1 MKPRPILPGATLG
14 LFGGGQLGRMFA
26 LAARRLGYRVHLF
39 APEDACPADGV
50 VDKHIACAYAD
61 ESRVADF
68 ARSVDVVTYEFE
80 NVPADAVAVAQRH
93 APVRPGP
100 QVLADTQHR
109 GREKNA
115 LLTRGFPV
123 VPFRTVASPGELA
136 DALACLGK
144 PVVLKTLTW
153 GYDGKGQFL
162 LEHEDQIATAW
173 AAVGGHPCTCEAWIE
188 FEREVSVVVARDAL
202 GATVVYGP
210 IENAHANHILDVSV
224 FPARVQPRVA
234 DEARRVATAVAEAMD
249 TVGVICV
256 EFFQLPDGELLV
268 NEIAPR
274 PHNSGH
280 LTIEGYRCSQ
290 FEQQVRAI
298 CGLPLGSTE
307 ARGPAAMANLL
318 GDLWQSGEPRWE
330 AVLALGDVALH
341 LYGKTEARVGRK
353 MGHLTALADTPE
365 DAERKVRAARSALE
379 QSPASDTAQA
389 GPF

>member
-1 MKPRPILPGATLG
+1 
-14 LFGGGQLGRMFA
+14 
-26 LAARRLGYRVHLF
+26 
-39 APEDACPADGV
+39 
-50 VDKHIACAYAD
+50 
-61 ESRVADF
+61 
-68 ARSVDVVTYEFE
+68 
-80 NVPADAVAVAQRH
+80 
-93 APVRPGP
+93 
-100 QVLADTQHR
+100 
-109 GREKNA
+109 
-115 LLTRGFPV
+115 
-123 VPFRTVASPGELA
+123 
-136 DALACLGK
+136 
-144 PVVLKTLTW
+144 
-153 GYDGKGQFL
+153 
-162 LEHEDQIATAW
+162 
-173 AAVGGHPCTCEAWIE
+173 
-188 FEREVSVVVARDAL
+188 
-202 GATVVYGP
+202 
-210 IENAHANHILDVSV
+210 
-224 FPARVQPRVA
+224 
-234 DEARRVATAVAEAMD
+234 
-249 TVGVICV
+249 VICV

-280 LTIEGYRCSQ
+280 LTIEGHRCSQ

-318 GDLWQSGEPRWE
+318 SDLWQSGEPQWE